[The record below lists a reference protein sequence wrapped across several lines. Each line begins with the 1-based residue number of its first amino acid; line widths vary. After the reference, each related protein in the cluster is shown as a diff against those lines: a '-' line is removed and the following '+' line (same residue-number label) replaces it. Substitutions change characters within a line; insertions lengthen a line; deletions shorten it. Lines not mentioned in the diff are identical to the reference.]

1 MTGGLPQMFRHPDGT
16 LDVHATT
23 VAFPAAAADGPPAAA
38 LLFGPSGSGKS
49 ELALELIALGAVL
62 VADDRTRLVP
72 GPDGRLVASAP
83 DRLRGL
89 IEARGMGILR
99 LPVMDEAP
107 LRVAVDLGRTEAE
120 RLPHPRTIEFAG
132 VRLPLLHA
140 VANRSFP
147 AALSLYLRHSCVGS
161 VDA

>member
-1 MTGGLPQMFRHPDGT
+1 MFCRPDGT

-23 VAFPAAAADGPPAAA
+23 VAFQAEDGTNAGA

-49 ELALELIALGAVL
+49 ELALELIALGARL
-62 VADDRTRLVP
+62 VADDRTQLTP
-72 GPDGRLVASAP
+72 GPDGTLIASAP

-99 LPVMDEAP
+99 LPVLASAP
-107 LRVAVDLGRTEAE
+107 LRVAVDLGRTEVE
-120 RLPHPRTIEFAG
+120 RLPHPHAIDLAG
-132 VRLPLLHA
+132 HSLPLLHA

-161 VDA
+161 IDV